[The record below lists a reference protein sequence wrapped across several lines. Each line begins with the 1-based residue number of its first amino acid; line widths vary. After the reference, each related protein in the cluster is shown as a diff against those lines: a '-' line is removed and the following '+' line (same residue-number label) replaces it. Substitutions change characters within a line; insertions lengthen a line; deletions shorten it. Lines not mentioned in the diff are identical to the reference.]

1 MFNDENYKNNIKDLI
16 NKIFKYI
23 IIFNIIFVSCYIIL
37 KDKIIL
43 SQSILISLI
52 ACTTF
57 IIIDKVSPSYIVYYK
72 KE

>member
-1 MFNDENYKNNIKDLI
+1 MFNDNNYKNYLKDLI
-16 NKIFKYI
+16 NKIFKYLI
-23 IIFNIIFVSCYIIL
+23 FFNIVFVSCYLIL
-37 KDKIIL
+37 KDKITL